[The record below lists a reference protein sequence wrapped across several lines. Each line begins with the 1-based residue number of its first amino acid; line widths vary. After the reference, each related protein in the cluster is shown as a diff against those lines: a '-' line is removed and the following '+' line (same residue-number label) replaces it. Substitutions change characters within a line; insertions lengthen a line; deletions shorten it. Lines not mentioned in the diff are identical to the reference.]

1 MNTLEQIADLEKQYL
16 LQTYNR
22 YPIAFSRGKGV
33 FLFDLEGK
41 RYLDFVSGLG
51 VNALGHAHPRI
62 VKAIREQA
70 AMLVHIS
77 NLYYHEY
84 QGPLA
89 EKLCKLSGLNRAF
102 FSNSGTEAI
111 EGSIKLARLA
121 GHRAGGAAK
130 SRLVAL
136 DGSYHGRT
144 FGALSLTGQDKHRKG
159 FEPLLEE
166 VTFVKQNDLASL
178 RAAISDE
185 TCAIVLEPV
194 FGEGGIYE
202 CSVEFLQE
210 CRALADRHRA
220 ALIFDEIQ
228 CGLGRTGTMFA
239 FQSFGVTPDIV
250 AIAKPIAAGLPL
262 GAFIAKEEFASAIS
276 PGQHGTTFG
285 GGPLACRVALEF
297 LAIVEEEKLLENVN
311 KVGAYLHQE
320 LNALADRHHAALIF
334 DEIQCGLGRTGT
346 MFAFQSFG
354 VTPDIVAIAK
364 PIAAGLPLGAFLA
377 KEEFASAISPGQ
389 HGTTFGGGPLACRV
403 ALEFLAIVEEE
414 KLLENVNKVGAYLQ
428 QELKALAE
436 KSAAA
441 REVRGRGFIQGI
453 ELEIPARPIVDAG
466 LAEGVLFNST
476 QDTVVRFLPP
486 FLLEEKHVDK
496 GIRVLKKLLGKKRK
510 KAA

>member
-1 MNTLEQIADLEKQYL
+1 MSTAAVSPDSSTAQATFERIAELERKYL
-16 LQTYNR
+16 LTTYNR
-22 YPIAFSRGKGV
+22 YPVVLTRGKGV
-33 FLFDLEGK
+33 FLWDVEGK
-41 RYLDFVSGLG
+41 KYLDFVSGLG

-70 AMLVHIS
+70 AKLLHVS

-84 QGPLA
+84 QGLLA
-89 EKLCKLSGLNRAF
+89 EKLCKLAGSSLGNARAF

-121 GHRAGGAAK
+121 GHRAGGEAK
-130 SRLVAL
+130 CRLVAL
-136 DGSYHGRT
+136 EGSYHGRT

-159 FEPLLEE
+159 FEPMLEG
-166 VTFVKQNDLASL
+166 VTFVKQNDMEGL
-178 RAAISDE
+178 RAAVNDN
-185 TCAIVLEPV
+185 TCAIVLEPI

-202 CSVEFLQE
+202 CTPEFLAE
-210 CRALADRHRA
+210 CRAAADRHKA

-228 CGLGRTGTMFA
+228 CGLGRTGTIFA

-262 GAFIAKEEFASAIS
+262 GAFIAREEFASAIS

-311 KVGAYLHQE
+311 RVGEYLRHE
-320 LNALADRHHAALIF
+320 L
-334 DEIQCGLGRTGT
+334 EGLVKK
-346 MFAFQSFG
+346 SS
-354 VTPDIVAIAK
+354 PAIA
-364 PIAAGLPLGAFLA
+364 
-377 KEEFASAISPGQ
+377 
-389 HGTTFGGGPLACRV
+389 
-403 ALEFLAIVEEE
+403 
-414 KLLENVNKVGAYLQ
+414 
-428 QELKALAE
+428 
-436 KSAAA
+436 
-441 REVRGRGFIQGI
+441 VRGRGFIQGI
-453 ELEIPARPIVDAG
+453 QLEIPARPIVDAA

-496 GIRVLKKLLGKKRK
+496 GIRTLKKLLAKKK
-510 KAA
+510 KTAA

>member
-1 MNTLEQIADLEKQYL
+1 MNTLEQIAELERQYL

-70 AMLVHIS
+70 AKLVHIS

-89 EKLCKLSGLNRAF
+89 EKLCQLSGLNRAF

-159 FEPLLEE
+159 FEPLLED

-228 CGLGRTGTMFA
+228 CGLGRTGTIFA

-262 GAFIAKEEFASAIS
+262 GAFI
-276 PGQHGTTFG
+276 
-285 GGPLACRVALEF
+285 
-297 LAIVEEEKLLENVN
+297 
-311 KVGAYLHQE
+311 
-320 LNALADRHHAALIF
+320 
-334 DEIQCGLGRTGT
+334 
-346 MFAFQSFG
+346 
-354 VTPDIVAIAK
+354 
-364 PIAAGLPLGAFLA
+364 A

>member
-1 MNTLEQIADLEKQYL
+1 MKTFEPIAELERQYL

-22 YPIAFSRGKGV
+22 YPVMLARGKGV
-33 FLFDLEGK
+33 FLWDIEGK
-41 RYLDFVSGLG
+41 KYLDFVSGIG

-62 VKAIREQA
+62 VKAIRDQA
-70 AMLVHIS
+70 AKLIHVS

-89 EKLCKLSGLNRAF
+89 EKLCKLTGSTSGLSRAF

-121 GHRAGGAAK
+121 GHRTGGDAK
-130 SRLVAL
+130 CRLVAL
-136 DGSYHGRT
+136 EGSYHGRT

-166 VTFVKQNDLASL
+166 VTFVKQNDVEGL
-178 RAAISDE
+178 RAAVNDN
-185 TCAIVLEPV
+185 TCAIVLEPI

-202 CSVEFLQE
+202 CSVEFLRE

-228 CGLGRTGTMFA
+228 CGLGRTGTIFA

-262 GAFIAKEEFASAIS
+262 GAFIAKEEFATAIS

-285 GGPLACRVALEF
+285 GGPLACRIALEF
-297 LAIVEEEKLLENVN
+297 L
-311 KVGAYLHQE
+311 
-320 LNALADRHHAALIF
+320 
-334 DEIQCGLGRTGT
+334 
-346 MFAFQSFG
+346 S
-354 VTPDIVAIAK
+354 
-364 PIAAGLPLGAFLA
+364 
-377 KEEFASAISPGQ
+377 
-389 HGTTFGGGPLACRV
+389 
-403 ALEFLAIVEEE
+403 IVEEE

-428 QELKALAE
+428 DKLKELVSKRN
-436 KSAAA
+436 AAIG
-441 REVRGRGFIQGI
+441 VRGRGFIQGI
-453 ELEIPARPIVDAG
+453 QLEIPARPIVDEG

-476 QDTVVRFLPP
+476 HDTVVRFLPP
-486 FLLEEKHVDK
+486 FLMEEKHVDK
-496 GIRVLKKLLGKKRK
+496 GIRVLKKLLGRKRS
-510 KAA
+510 AAA

>member
-1 MNTLEQIADLEKQYL
+1 MKTFEEIAELERKCL

-22 YPIAFSRGKGV
+22 YPVVLARGKGV
-33 FLFDLEGK
+33 FLYDIEGK

-62 VKAIREQA
+62 VKTIREQA
-70 AMLVHIS
+70 AKLLHVS

-89 EKLCKLSGLNRAF
+89 EKLCTLSGLSRVF

-121 GHRAGGAAK
+121 GHRAGGEAK
-130 SRLVAL
+130 CRLVAL
-136 DGSYHGRT
+136 EGSYHGRT
-144 FGALSLTGQDKHRKG
+144 FGALSLTGQVKHRKG
-159 FEPLLEE
+159 FEPLLED
-166 VTFVKQNDLASL
+166 VTFVKQNDVDGL
-178 RAAISDE
+178 RAAVNDN
-185 TCAIVLEPV
+185 TCAIVLEPI

-202 CSVEFLQE
+202 CSAEFLGE
-210 CRALADRHRA
+210 CRALADRHKA

-228 CGLGRTGTMFA
+228 CGLGRTGTIFA

-262 GAFIAKEEFASAIS
+262 GAFIAKEEFATAIS

-297 LAIVEEEKLLENVN
+297 LAIVDEEKLLENV
-311 KVGAYLHQE
+311 
-320 LNALADRHHAALIF
+320 
-334 DEIQCGLGRTGT
+334 T
-346 MFAFQSFG
+346 
-354 VTPDIVAIAK
+354 
-364 PIAAGLPLGAFLA
+364 
-377 KEEFASAISPGQ
+377 
-389 HGTTFGGGPLACRV
+389 
-403 ALEFLAIVEEE
+403 
-414 KLLENVNKVGAYLQ
+414 KVGAYLQ
-428 QELKALAE
+428 QQLNAVVE
-436 KSAAA
+436 KRAAA
-441 REVRGRGFIQGI
+441 TRVRGRGFILGI
-453 ELEIPARPIVDAG
+453 QLNIPARPIVDAG

-496 GIRVLKKLLGKKRK
+496 GIRVLKKLLGKRQ
-510 KAA
+510 KAAA